1 MEIFL
6 LKTSLDLILAK
17 QAILVIHLSM
27 WNSYTIIFLFKLIW
41 VIIHHAIVRSDVM
54 FFFYF
59 FVVFHS
65 SLGVNDN
72 ILDVVYFLCTWAAPS
87 LNDAY

>member
-1 MEIFL
+1 
-6 LKTSLDLILAK
+6 
-17 QAILVIHLSM
+17 
-27 WNSYTIIFLFKLIW
+27 
-41 VIIHHAIVRSDVM
+41 M

-72 ILDVVYFLCTWAAPS
+72 ILDVVYFLCAWAAPS

>member
-1 MEIFL
+1 
-6 LKTSLDLILAK
+6 
-17 QAILVIHLSM
+17 
-27 WNSYTIIFLFKLIW
+27 
-41 VIIHHAIVRSDVM
+41 M

-72 ILDVVYFLCTWAAPS
+72 ILDVVYFICTWAVPS